1 MFFLLRTTFWI
12 GLVLLLL
19 PIGTGSDEDAPS
31 IGIVQVYMAAQ
42 STFKDLGGFC
52 DRNANACEMGGS
64 VFTLVGLKAKEA
76 ARLTYNYLSD
86 DGLSGRDATQVASIT
101 TAKEA
106 IETIPFD
113 DVAVGQLLPEMG
125 NAVDEPIYSGTL
137 TSADKQIPWQL
148 DQGQRN
154 TQITD
159 NQNDGQNER
168 QNPFARVTPTYKA
181 PAFAVPLPRPNPL
194 YSRGS

>member
-19 PIGTGSDEDAPS
+19 PIGTGSDDDAPS

-52 DRNANACEMGGS
+52 GRNPNACEMGGS

-86 DGLSGRDATQVASIT
+86 DGMSGTDATQIASLAT
-101 TAKEA
+101 TQDA

-113 DVAVGQLLPEMG
+113 DVAVGQLLPELG
-125 NAVDEPIYSGTL
+125 NAIDAPVHSGTL

-148 DQGQRN
+148 DQSQRN
-154 TQITD
+154 TQVTG
-159 NQNDGQNER
+159 NQNGGRD
-168 QNPFARVTPTYKA
+168 PFASVAPTYKA
-181 PAFAVPLPRPNPL
+181 PAFAVPRPRPNPL
-194 YSRGS
+194 YSSGS